1 MITSKNLP
9 PPSHHWRAGT
19 TQRGG
24 GERVDEKRERE
35 RMNNSSSCKKG
46 SFVWYGPP
54 PPLPPFGRGAGGTGR
69 KREERSVFVTLALLP
84 QDGRTNST
92 QKNRCCHRRP
102 FAAQGNEGGREGGRL
117 VVELWNETPPP
128 PSLFLC
134 ECALSLLLVF
144 HHGVSPPTPPPP
156 LSSSAVSV
164 GRLLSPAKGKVEEND
179 GKWPT
184 TTLLCPHPK

>member
-1 MITSKNLP
+1 
-9 PPSHHWRAGT
+9 
-19 TQRGG
+19 
-24 GERVDEKRERE
+24 
-35 RMNNSSSCKKG
+35 MNNSSSCKKG

-84 QDGRTNST
+84 QDGRTDQLHTKESLLPPPP
-92 QKNRCCHRRP
+92 K
-102 FAAQGNEGGREGGRL
+102 GMREGGRL

-128 PSLFLC
+128 PPPLFLC

-144 HHGVSPPTPPPP
+144 HHGVSPPPPPPPP